1 MKRFMTSTLSV
12 CAVLISGFSAAAFE
26 APDLPPDELAAL
38 KNGEAIISV
47 WKDRERDKKPT
58 ISVGGI
64 EIMTS
69 AAKVYEIML
78 DCNRAAEII
87 IVDGDLRSRPA
98 QI

>member
-1 MKRFMTSTLSV
+1 MTRYITSTLSF
-12 CAVLISGFSAAAFE
+12 CAVLLSTFTAHAFE
-26 APDLPPDELAAL
+26 APELSAKDVAAL
-38 KNGEAIISV
+38 KKGEAIISV

-78 DCNRAAEII
+78 DFNRAAEII